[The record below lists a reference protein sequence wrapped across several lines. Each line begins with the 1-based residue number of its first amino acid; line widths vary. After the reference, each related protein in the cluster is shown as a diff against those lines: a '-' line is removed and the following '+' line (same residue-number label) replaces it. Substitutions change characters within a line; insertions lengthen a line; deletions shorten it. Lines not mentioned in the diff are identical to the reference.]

1 MIGLGSSGLAHIIRA
16 VLPIEFLVVKPW
28 VCDTCL
34 SWWLCII
41 GTLIFLHYDN
51 KRMERELQQSD
62 YASLCGVAGEWAHEA
77 TFIRNGVCRI
87 KPYTNLGDIRMT
99 DWHNGR

>member
-1 MIGLGSSGLAHIIRA
+1 MPSTYTLDEAEQKIQKLSSIKRFIFGCTL
-16 VLPIEFLVVKPW
+16 FN
-28 VCDTCL
+28 
-34 SWWLCII
+34 LCII

-77 TFIRNGVCRI
+77 TFIRDGVCRI